1 MSAQNPLLM
10 LTNRELIANSGSDY
24 VANSALVDAVVQKVM
39 EQLHVGDFATITAI
53 DTANN
58 LLTVKPIVNDALVDN
73 TGTVQYVDQSP
84 ISDTPYIN
92 GSPKVGGYCFLIYAD
107 HDISGVLATMTGGL
121 NASTGAPQSQN
132 PQIRRLHS
140 LNHAVAILFQNNPSN
155 YNVTPAANETTTP
168 ATGAG
173 SLGVSE
179 SLITFIKTWEGMYL
193 NWYDDG
199 TGTQT
204 IGYGH
209 TGPLPDG
216 FSAPLTAETADSLL
230 RTDLPAYVTATQAI
244 SFPGITFTQNQ
255 FDALVDFV
263 WGYGQSAL
271 EGSTLRKDIIAK
283 ADSMTLKQDF
293 DAYCYSKG
301 TFLSGLLRRQDANWK
316 MYTQG
321 VYVLND

>member
-1 MSAQNPLLM
+1 MFTLPQRIATGNTYAS
-10 LTNRELIANSGSDY
+10 ELIKSD
-24 VANSALVDAVVQKVM
+24 AIVQKIK
-39 EQLHVGDFATITAI
+39 ESLHVADFATITAI

-58 LLTVKPIVNDALVDN
+58 LLTVKPIVKDATVDS
-73 TGTVQYVDQSP
+73 TGALKYIEPDE
-84 ISDTPYIN
+84 ISDTPYLN
-92 GSPKVGGYCFLIYAD
+92 GSPKVGGYCLLIYTD
-107 HDISGVLATMTGGL
+107 HDFSGVISTIAGGL
-121 NASTGAPQSQN
+121 NVSGTPQTQN
-132 PQIRRLHS
+132 PQVRRLHS
-140 LNHAVAILFQNNPSN
+140 LNHAVALLFQSNPSN
-155 YNVTPAANETTTP
+155 TNVTPTASQTTTP

-179 SLITFIKTWEGMYL
+179 SLVTFIKSWEGMYL

-209 TGPLPDG
+209 TGPLPSG

-230 RTDLPAYVTATQAI
+230 RTDLPAYVAATQAI
-244 SFPGITFTQNQ
+244 SFPGITFSQPQ

-271 EGSTLRKDIIAK
+271 EKSTLRKDIIAGK
-283 ADSMTLKQDF
+283 DSMTLKQDF

-301 TFLSGLLRRQDANWK
+301 TFLAGLLRRQDANWK

-321 VYVLND
+321 IYVLND